1 VTGDSLL
8 GTVLAERYRLDALL
22 GEGGMGKVYAAQH
35 VLMRKRLAVK
45 VLHRQL
51 TQVPEVVQ
59 RFEREALAAAH
70 IDHPNVAA
78 ATDFGKLADGSVYLV
93 LEFVEGRSLR
103 DEIAEGPLPPRRALH
118 IARQIASAL
127 QAAHQLSIVHRD
139 LKPEN
144 VMLVEKAGDRDC
156 VKVLDFGIAK
166 VPIAAEGDGAG
177 EKPITKAGMIYGTP
191 EYMAPEQAL
200 GQPVDGRADLYG
212 LGVIL
217 YEMLSGVRPFTGKSQ
232 VGILGQQLTQA
243 PPSFAQR
250 APGTDI
256 PPAVEAFVLGL
267 LAREADDR
275 CPSATQALAT
285 LELLLGAPQEERLF
299 TQFGGSPAGVVA
311 EGSSFALR
319 PEELSALGGDSSRA
333 YGSGEARGA
342 LGSHP
347 GVVVSAGTGGGERG
361 DPVLRPVPPP
371 GPLPGAPG
379 AVGAPGPAAAPPL
392 APATGGGGRIT
403 SELRRV
409 ARYLETS
416 GDAVPKKLRALVGHR
431 SGGVLLGL
439 SGLGAVALLGAI
451 ALVVLF
457 ASSTPTGSGAEQGAA
472 SAPEPGIDVLEER
485 LAAAEE
491 QGLAAVEELAKAE
504 PTEGRVFV
512 ALASHRAKGGDFEG
526 ALDAVSKALALDPK
540 LFDHPRIAGVLFRA
554 AQASE
559 SSAAAFRLLQGPM
572 GTRGADILYDLAHT
586 PGVRDAVRRRA
597 SQIVVGD
604 AFADSASPA
613 LSVAL
618 DLRRARGC
626 AAYRAL
632 LERAKNVGDGR
643 ALELLRPLQSTTGCG
658 AQKQADCYPCLR
670 GDSALDVAIETIQKR
685 IAPPADHAA
694 TR

>member
-1 VTGDSLL
+1 MSVNGDSLL

-70 IDHPNVAA
+70 IEHPNVAA

-118 IARQIASAL
+118 VARQIASAL

-144 VMLVEKAGDRDC
+144 VMLVGKAGDRDC

-166 VPIAAEGDGAG
+166 VPIAADGDGTG

-232 VGILGQQLTQA
+232 VGILGQQLTQS
-243 PPSFAQR
+243 PPSFAER
-250 APGTDI
+250 APGTEI

-275 CPSATQALAT
+275 CPSATQALNS
-285 LELLLGAPQEERLF
+285 LELLLGASPEERLF
-299 TQFGGSPAGVVA
+299 TQFGGSAASVV
-311 EGSSFALR
+311 
-319 PEELSALGGDSSRA
+319 
-333 YGSGEARGA
+333 GEAGGFVQRGA
-342 LGSHP
+342 MGSHP
-347 GVVVSAGTGGGERG
+347 GVVVSAGTAGGEG
-361 DPVLRPVPPP
+361 AEFLARPAPPP

-379 AVGAPGPAAAPPL
+379 GAATSGPALAPPL
-392 APATGGGGRIT
+392 APPLAPTVTSGARI
-403 SELRRV
+403 SSGLRRA

-416 GDAVPKKLRALVGHR
+416 GDAVPKKLRALVGQR

-439 SGLGAVALLGAI
+439 SSLGVAALLGAI

-457 ASSTPTGSGAEQGAA
+457 AASSPANPEQAHQAA
-472 SAPEPGIDVLEER
+472 GVPGIDVLDER
-485 LAAAEE
+485 LTAAEE

-512 ALASHRAKGGDFEG
+512 ALASHRAKGGHFEG
-526 ALDAVSKALALDPK
+526 ALEAVNKALALDPK

-554 AQASE
+554 AQASD
-559 SSAAAFRLLQGPM
+559 SSAAAFQLLQGPM

-586 PGVRDAVRRRA
+586 PGVREAVKRRA
-597 SQIVVGD
+597 AQIVVGD
-604 AFADSASPA
+604 GFANSASPA

-626 AAYRAL
+626 DAHRAL
-632 LERAKNVGDGR
+632 IERAKNFGDGR
-643 ALELLRPLQSTTGCG
+643 ALELLRPLRNETGCG
-658 AQKQADCYPCLR
+658 AQEQADCYPCLR
-670 GDSALDVAIETIQKR
+670 GDSSLEVAIETIQKR
-685 IAPPADHAA
+685 VAPPDDSAA